1 MGMLWTL
8 GVLGESLT
16 GLSWSRVATVR
27 IVAAGEELDWTAGFD
42 DMEEAPELE
51 PEDGLT
57 DDDPYLVDSLMFL
70 GGRAGLGGLAVRP
83 GFACLGLDVAITNMS
98 NSLPESPV

>member
-1 MGMLWTL
+1 
-8 GVLGESLT
+8 
-16 GLSWSRVATVR
+16 
-27 IVAAGEELDWTAGFD
+27 
-42 DMEEAPELE
+42 MEEAPELE

-83 GFACLGLDVAITNMS
+83 GFACLGLDVAITNIS

>member
-1 MGMLWTL
+1 M
-8 GVLGESLT
+8 
-16 GLSWSRVATVR
+16 
-27 IVAAGEELDWTAGFD
+27 
-42 DMEEAPELE
+42 
-51 PEDGLT
+51 T